1 MTDLFKKL
9 GKSFWVLAVVT
20 AVILMA
26 GGIRVHADEGKVLA
40 DEGKSVRV
48 STAKQLKAALKNDE
62 VNVIL
67 FKTEAYL
74 SDVTIKSVKGSEKKK
89 LIIDTPN
96 ISIINKA
103 MFAEVIIENA
113 KGYTESISGNIIT
126 LSDAYIPEGLIVA
139 KNKQVESLVI
149 CDDYFSQPF
158 YMLRKGAQVKSVT
171 LRAYSKEKEIPFN
184 ESRYNAKKRQLTID
198 FVNSYGVELTTVINL
213 DKYGRF
219 TKIQCLG
226 DEIAEFGCNDT
237 YKYDKNGNVLSIKG
251 NNDVKNIYSGNML
264 KKREVENGYLEY
276 TYDKKGRIIEVNFR
290 GEDSIDGN
298 TYPLSS
304 KDSYVYDKAGRV
316 VCYIHDD
323 LESEYSFEEKNTYNS
338 KGFLTATKTQSSG
351 IETDYSD
358 ADCKQYMSINERE
371 YKYKYNKAGD
381 LTKETLVLENE
392 SKDYFFITKINDELF
407 KRIKGKSFKDNCTVP
422 KEDLRYLHVLHKD
435 LDGKTHEGEMIVNYH
450 IAEDV
455 LDILR
460 KLYEADYPI
469 EKIRLVDE
477 YDADD
482 ETSMRDNN
490 SSSFNFRFISHTT
503 RVSKHGL
510 GLAVDINTLYNPY
523 TKVVDGERIIEPAT
537 AEAYLDRNADFPYKI
552 DENDLCYKLFIEK
565 GFEWGGSWTDRKD
578 YQHFEIPTDKIAE
591 WYPENA

>member
-1 MTDLFKKL
+1 MTDFFKKF
-9 GKSFWVLAVVT
+9 GKSILVLAVVT

-26 GGIRVHADEGKVLA
+26 GGIRVHAGEGKVLA

-158 YMLRKGAQVKSVT
+158 YMLRKGAKVKSVT

-219 TKIQCLG
+219 SKIQCLG
-226 DEIAEFGCNDT
+226 DEIAEFECNDT
-237 YKYDKNGNVLSIKG
+237 YKYDKNGNVLSITG
-251 NNDVKNIYSGNML
+251 NLDVKNIYSDNML

-304 KDSYVYDKAGRV
+304 KDSYVYDKVGRV
-316 VCYIHDD
+316 VCYKHDD

-381 LTKETLVLENE
+381 LTKETLVSENE
-392 SKDYFFITKINDELF
+392 SKDYFFITRINDELF

-435 LDGKTHEGEMIVNYH
+435 LDGNTHEGEMIVNYH